1 MKKITLS
8 LYILLYTSMQAQ
20 ISNVVPNSQSTANAG
35 VSDMQRWSAFAN
47 PAALSLLE
55 EAEAGLAFEN
65 RYMLSELSTK
75 SIDFA
80 LPTKYFNT
88 GISASHFGFA
98 TYHELMVGVGFARDF
113 SSRFSFGVEF
123 NYFSTYFAE
132 SNRYSGIFFPQIG
145 LQTRLSPSIHLGFS
159 VFNPFQSHIV
169 YEQNIKRLP
178 SIFSLGGSYFFSDAL
193 VGRIQV
199 DKEISSNY
207 RFAAGIE
214 YTMLERLQFKAGVED
229 AGFLV
234 PTLGF
239 GVITDRL
246 RLDLNT
252 GLHPIL
258 GLVSSAAVRY
268 RFNSR

>member
-1 MKKITLS
+1 M
-8 LYILLYTSMQAQ
+8 
-20 ISNVVPNSQSTANAG
+20 
-35 VSDMQRWSAFAN
+35 W
-47 PAALSLLE
+47 
-55 EAEAGLAFEN
+55 
-65 RYMLSELSTK
+65 
-75 SIDFA
+75 
-80 LPTKYFNT
+80 
-88 GISASHFGFA
+88 
-98 TYHELMVGVGFARDF
+98 GFARDF

-234 PTLGF
+234 PSLGF
-239 GVITDRL
+239 GVITGRL

-268 RFNSR
+268 RFHSR